1 VQKMLEGMMAQL
13 MSKDI
18 LFDPLKELSSKYPD
32 FLKDNVSKL
41 SEEDRG
47 RYEKQA
53 NKVKEI
59 VALFEKSDYSDE
71 NPEDQM
77 QILQLMNEM
86 QSYGSPPTEI
96 MGEMPPGM
104 SLGNDGMPDLENCVI
119 S

>member
-1 VQKMLEGMMAQL
+1 
-13 MSKDI
+13 
-18 LFDPLKELSSKYPD
+18 
-32 FLKDNVSKL
+32 L

-77 QILQLMNEM
+77 QILQLMNEVC
-86 QSYGSPPTEI
+86 GTPTAPTI
-96 MGEMPPGM
+96 V
-104 SLGNDGMPDLENCVI
+104 LF
-119 S
+119 